1 MQRLSNE
8 ATEQLKNAPSAA
20 TPPTSPVYPTY
31 GVHNPPEYSPCAAPD
46 CLYGRGPG
54 EPSDPILPL
63 YWTAKWKM
71 YRVYNQYA
79 EYPPPYDCAPP
90 PPLKEGVDYE
100 VSNGASYYD
109 STWRGPNGE
118 QGAMMEFYEDRA
130 LPIFPGSNHYS
141 CAFIS
146 LGDNAYFL
154 TFKEN
159 RPASMVPV
167 CLFSALNHPPTRDF
181 IKHLPYSKG
190 DSNQL
195 GGRVQGYSFWTSPDG
210 KQPPIQVGVSPDRAK
225 DGAVLFGYAFQSE
238 WTEESGGEEPPARY
252 RLPHSFYFSGGP
264 QDPPNAPILS
274 QNFYDFSITKP
285 DSAKTW
291 DLVAQFTEG
300 KPIPV
305 CQFST

>member
-8 ATEQLKNAPSAA
+8 ATEQLMKMPAAAP
-20 TPPTSPVYPTY
+20 PVYPTY
-31 GVHNPPEYSPCAAPD
+31 GVHNPPQYSPCAAPD

-79 EYPPPYDCAPP
+79 QYPPPYDGVPP

-109 STWRGPNGE
+109 STWRRPNGE
-118 QGAMMEFYEDRA
+118 EGAVMEFYEDRA
-130 LPIFPGSNHYS
+130 LPIFPGPNNYS
-141 CAFIS
+141 CAYIS

-159 RPASMVPV
+159 RPVNMVPV
-167 CLFSALNHPPTRDF
+167 CLFSALNHPPMRDF

-190 DSNQL
+190 DSERL
-195 GGRVQGYSFWTSPDG
+195 GGRVQGYSFWTSPSGDR
-210 KQPPIQVGVSPDRAK
+210 PPIQVGVSPDRTK
-225 DGAVLFGYAFQSE
+225 DGAVLFGYAFQSA
-238 WTEESGGEEPPARY
+238 WTEQPGGRPVPMLY
-252 RLPHSFYFSGGP
+252 RLPQSFYFSGWP
-264 QDPPNAPILS
+264 NNPPNAPIVS
-274 QNFYDFSITKP
+274 QNFYDFSFTKP
-285 DSAKTW
+285 DPAKTW
-291 DLVAQFTEG
+291 DLVAELAEG
-300 KPIPV
+300 KPVPV
-305 CQFST
+305 CQFGS